1 MTMQAYSRLKRV
13 LDERKLTV
21 PELLRRI
28 KRAGMKVNLK
38 SLYRLSNE
46 HQPVERLDL
55 RVAGA
60 ICRVCDVPLSELITF
75 EVPKRRLQR
84 FSAVKQKRLDVLMAK
99 NNEGQL
105 TDAETEE
112 LRALVREAEEMALAN
127 AHVLAGQRR
136 QLAAH

>member
-46 HQPVERLDL
+46 HQPVEHLDL

-60 ICRVCDVPLSELITF
+60 ICWVCDVPLSEL
-75 EVPKRRLQR
+75 
-84 FSAVKQKRLDVLMAK
+84 
-99 NNEGQL
+99 
-105 TDAETEE
+105 
-112 LRALVREAEEMALAN
+112 
-127 AHVLAGQRR
+127 
-136 QLAAH
+136 